1 MGICTLLKKP
11 ARFACA
17 AGISVLCAAVLLGCN
32 GVMLPKKVNVIADP
46 TFNVGLGKAEEKLD
60 DYASAA
66 DIQDMLGGD
75 TDGMTVYDYN
85 PGGNSTMQQFALYY
99 NLGTFDDIDV
109 SGALDAANV
118 ESTNVEIPEQ
128 TIAIPDIKIEHE
140 FTIGENLAGQT
151 VPIDVPDVPIGNVAF
166 EGADLSSDG
175 VTIAEAVVTGK
186 LMIKTPG
193 FDGAD
198 LQGVTLSIGDGAP
211 SPIEG
216 DSSSGWYFSLEETPL
231 VSGENSDYKLG
242 GSITIKADS
251 KVPADGVTLSVT
263 GEITTINSVL
273 VTLPDEITKQFSQ
286 TEEVDLIDLD
296 GLVERVQFSKIGA
309 EGSFTS
315 TLPPGNDITIT
326 VSTDTVGLL
335 DTSDVIKGGAG
346 NTAQPINLTAP
357 DEQLD
362 VSNLIDEGGK
372 KILPFTVKIALPS
385 EQRGGQTL
393 YRFTTVAPGE
403 SYTLSGSLTSVMEW
417 ESITLTEDAF
427 GKFAEGAENPLK
439 GETAPI
445 DLSELESTINDMIKE
460 IAPENTPLTEQIEFS
475 GIEAY
480 PFIIKPREDVLT
492 DIAAEGEITFSGAG
506 AAGDLEN
513 LLATDIRLL
522 SSGPDLPEP
531 GGTITEKFSY
541 ELGNVSADLHHE
553 KITEKLNEYP
563 SDLTVKYD
571 ISITGKDGGKVT
583 ITKDEIDKLEGGK
596 LSIEASLLVI
606 APLKLKLPRGT
617 AEVELSLSSLTGG
630 GESSD
635 GDLLG
640 RTSPDSLDETLDQV
654 IRSLD
659 KLTVS
664 VSYDNKFGA
673 GLSATLTNTPER
685 VKTADGAVREW
696 ESLTADEQKTYKLDE
711 AFTIGAGK
719 DKADIVNIVGADI
732 LDKVLYT
739 YPFNP
744 TVAITVTGTKGE
756 DGESYIKIPRG
767 ALFGASVSLA
777 AGVSINGVYDFS
789 TGEFVL

>member
-1 MGICTLLKKP
+1 MGICTLLKKT

-17 AGISVLCAAVLLGCN
+17 AGIRALCAAVLLGCN
-32 GVMLPKKVNVIADP
+32 DVMLPKKVNVIADP
-46 TFNVGLGKAEEKLD
+46 TFNVGIGKAEEKLD

-66 DIQDMLGGD
+66 DIQEMLGGD

-109 SGALDAANV
+109 SGALEAANV

-128 TIAIPDIKIEHE
+128 TIAIPTINIEYSYDLGSV
-140 FTIGENLAGQT
+140 TAGN
-151 VPIDVPDVPIGNVAF
+151 DVPLPGDM
-166 EGADLSSDG
+166 
-175 VTIAEAVVTGK
+175 K
-186 LMIKTPG
+186 LPVDFS
-193 FDGAD
+193 FDGAETSSE
-198 LQGVTLSIGDGAP
+198 GVEVTEVNASGKIVIAIDGVDGADFTNVKLSIGGQDIGA
-211 SPIEG
+211 EE
-216 DSSSGWYFSLEETPL
+216 DSGRWSFPLSNTPL
-231 VSGENSDYKLG
+231 VSENGGYALS
-242 GSITIKADS
+242 GSITIPSGSPIPGNAKLT
-251 KVPADGVTLSVT
+251 VR
-263 GEITTINSVL
+263 GEIATINSVL

-315 TLPPGNDITIT
+315 TLPQGNDITIT

-346 NTAQPINLTAP
+346 NTAQPIDLTAP
-357 DEQLD
+357 DAQLD
-362 VSNLIDEGGK
+362 VSKLIDKDGK
-372 KILPFTVKIALPS
+372 KILPFTVEIALPS
-385 EQRGGQTL
+385 EQRDGQTL
-393 YRFTTVAPGE
+393 YRFTNVAPGAA
-403 SYTLSGSLTSVMEW
+403 YTLSGSLTSVMEW
-417 ESITLTEDAF
+417 ESITFTEDAF
-427 GKFAEGAENPLK
+427 GNLTEGAENPLK
-439 GETAPI
+439 GETDPI

-460 IAPENTPLTEQIEFS
+460 IAPESTALTEQIEFS

-492 DIAAEGEITFSGAG
+492 DIAAAGEITLSGAG
-506 AAGDLEN
+506 AAGSEN

-541 ELGNVSADLHHE
+541 DRGNVSADLHHE

-617 AEVELSLSSLTGG
+617 AEVELSLSSLTGE
-630 GESSD
+630 GESSG

-640 RTSPDSLDETLDQV
+640 RESIDALDETLDQV

-673 GLSATLTNTPER
+673 GLRATLTNTPER
-685 VKTADGAVREW
+685 VKTADGTTSDW
-696 ESLTADEQKTYKLDE
+696 GSLTADEQKTYKLDE
-711 AFTIGAGK
+711 AFTIGTGK

-732 LDKVLYT
+732 LDKVLYA

-744 TVAITVTGTKGE
+744 KVVITVTGTKGE
-756 DGESYIKIPRG
+756 DGETYIKIPRG
-767 ALFGASVSLA
+767 ALFGATVSLA

-789 TGEFVL
+789 TSEFVL

>member
-1 MGICTLLKKP
+1 MGICTLLKKT

-17 AGISVLCAAVLLGCN
+17 AGIRVLCAAVLLGCN

-99 NLGTFDDIDV
+99 NLGAFDDIDV

-128 TIAIPDIKIEHE
+128 KIVIPDIKIEYE

-242 GSITIKADS
+242 GSITIKAGS
-251 KVPADGVTLSVT
+251 SVPADGVTLSVT

-273 VTLPDEITKQFSQ
+273 ATLSEDITDQFSQ
-286 TEEVDLIDLD
+286 TADVNLSDLD
-296 GLVERVQFSKIGA
+296 GLVEQVQFSKIGA

-315 TLPPGNDITIT
+315 TLPEGNDITIT
-326 VSTDTVGLL
+326 VSTGTVGLL

-346 NTAQPINLTAP
+346 NTAQPINLTDSA
-357 DEQLD
+357 QLD
-362 VSNLIDEGGK
+362 VSRLIDKAGK

-385 EQRGGQTL
+385 EQRGDQTL

-427 GKFAEGAENPLK
+427 GKFAEGEENPLK
-439 GETAPI
+439 GETEAI

-492 DIAAEGEITFSGAG
+492 DIAAAGEITLSGAG

-513 LLATDIRLL
+513 LLVTDIRLL

-541 ELGNVSADLHHE
+541 ALGNVSADLHHE

-571 ISITGKDGGKVT
+571 ISITGKDGGNVT

-617 AEVELSLSSLTGG
+617 AEVELSLSSLTGE
-630 GESSD
+630 GESSG

-640 RTSPDSLDETLDQV
+640 RESIDALDETLDQV

-673 GLSATLTNTPER
+673 GLRATLTNTPER

-732 LDKVLYT
+732 LDKVLYA

>member
-1 MGICTLLKKP
+1 MGICTLLKKT

-17 AGISVLCAAVLLGCN
+17 AGIRVLCAAVLLGCN

-99 NLGTFDDIDV
+99 NLGTFDIDV

-128 TIAIPDIKIEHE
+128 TIAIPDIKIEYE

-216 DSSSGWYFSLEETPL
+216 DSSSGWYFSLEKTPL

-242 GSITIKADS
+242 GSITIKAGS
-251 KVPADGVTLSVT
+251 SVPDGGVTLSVT

-273 VTLPDEITKQFSQ
+273 VKLPDEITKQFSQ

-296 GLVERVQFSKIGA
+296 GLVEQVQFSKIGA

-315 TLPPGNDITIT
+315 TLPEGNDITIT
-326 VSTDTVGLL
+326 VSTATVGLL

-346 NTAQPINLTAP
+346 NTDINLTAP
-357 DEQLD
+357 AQLD
-362 VSNLIDEGGK
+362 VSSLIDKGGK
-372 KILPFTVKIALPS
+372 KILPFTVEIALPS
-385 EQRGGQTL
+385 EQRGDQTL
-393 YRFTTVAPGE
+393 YRFTTVAPGAA
-403 SYTLSGSLTSVMEW
+403 YTLSGSLTSVMEW
-417 ESITLTEDAF
+417 ESITLADDAF
-427 GKFAEGAENPLK
+427 SNLTEGAENPLK

-460 IAPENTPLTEQIEFS
+460 IAPESQALTEQIEFS

-492 DIAAEGEITFSGAG
+492 DIAAAGEITLSGAG
-506 AAGDLEN
+506 AAGSEN
-513 LLATDIRLL
+513 LLVTDIRLL

-541 ELGNVSADLHHE
+541 ALGNVSADLHHE

-571 ISITGKDGGKVT
+571 ISITGKDGGNVT

-617 AEVELSLSSLTGG
+617 AEVELSLSSLTGE

-673 GLSATLTNTPER
+673 GLRATLTNTPER

-732 LDKVLYT
+732 LDKVLYA

-744 TVAITVTGTKGE
+744 KVVITVTGTKGE
-756 DGESYIKIPRG
+756 DGENYIKIPRG

>member
-1 MGICTLLKKP
+1 MGICTLLKKT

-17 AGISVLCAAVLLGCN
+17 AGIRVLCAAVLLGCN
-32 GVMLPKKVNVIADP
+32 DVMLPKKVNVIADP

-66 DIQDMLGGD
+66 DIQEMLGGD

-109 SGALDAANV
+109 SGALEAANV
-118 ESTNVEIPEQ
+118 ESTNVKIPEQ
-128 TIAIPDIKIEHE
+128 TIAIPDIKIEYE

-216 DSSSGWYFSLEETPL
+216 DSSSGWYFSLEKTPL

-242 GSITIKADS
+242 GSITIKAGS
-251 KVPADGVTLSVT
+251 SVPDGGVTLSVT
-263 GEITTINSVL
+263 GEITTIDSVL
-273 VTLPDEITKQFSQ
+273 VKLPDEITEQFSQ
-286 TEEVDLIDLD
+286 TEDVDLSDLHD
-296 GLVERVQFSKIGA
+296 LVKEVQFSRIGA
-309 EGSFTS
+309 AGSFTS
-315 TLPPGNDITIT
+315 TLPAGNNITIK
-326 VSTDTVGLL
+326 VSTGAVGLL
-335 DTSDVIKGGAG
+335 DTDDVINGGTG
-346 NTAQPINLTAP
+346 DKAQDINLVKAGT
-357 DEQLD
+357 LD
-362 VSNLIDEGGK
+362 AAKLIDKDGK
-372 KILPFTVKIALPS
+372 KILPFTVEIKLPS
-385 EQRGGQTL
+385 EQRDGQTL

-460 IAPENTPLTEQIEFS
+460 IAPESTALTEQIEFS

-492 DIAAEGEITFSGAG
+492 DIAAEGEITLSGAG

-513 LLATDIRLL
+513 LLVTDIRLL

-541 ELGNVSADLHHE
+541 ALGNVSADLHHE

-571 ISITGKDGGKVT
+571 ISITGKDGGNVT

-732 LDKVLYT
+732 LDKVLYA

>member
-1 MGICTLLKKP
+1 MGICTLLKKT

-17 AGISVLCAAVLLGCN
+17 AGIRALCAAVLLGCN
-32 GVMLPKKVNVIADP
+32 DVMLPKKVNVIADP
-46 TFNVGLGKAEEKLD
+46 TFNVGIGKAEEKLD

-66 DIQDMLGGD
+66 DIQEMLGGD

-109 SGALDAANV
+109 SGALEAANV
-118 ESTNVEIPEQ
+118 ESTNVAIPPQE
-128 TIAIPDIKIEHE
+128 IAIPNIEINFSATVGKE
-140 FTIGENLAGQT
+140 LGGQT
-151 VPIDVPDVPIGNVAF
+151 VPGGIPVDIPIKVEFKGK
-166 EGADLSSDG
+166 EQSSDG
-175 VTIAEAVVTGK
+175 VEIAEVKASGK
-186 LMIKTPG
+186 LNITTNFSG
-193 FDGAD
+193 TD
-198 LQGVTLSIGDGAP
+198 LSGIELFIGDTDT
-211 SPIEG
+211 PIPINKD
-216 DSSSGWYFSLEETPL
+216 DSSGGWFFTLNNTAL
-231 VSGENSDYKLG
+231 VDGENSNFRLDG
-242 GSITIKADS
+242 NITISGGA
-251 KVPADGVTLSVT
+251 VPDNGVEIDIE
-263 GEITTINSVL
+263 GEIDTIDSVL
-273 VTLPDEITKQFSQ
+273 VKLPDEITEQFSQ
-286 TEEVDLIDLD
+286 TENVDLSDLD
-296 GLVERVQFSKIGA
+296 GLVEQVQFSKIGA

-315 TLPPGNDITIT
+315 TLPQGNDITIT
-326 VSTDTVGLL
+326 VSTGTVGLL

-357 DEQLD
+357 DAQLD
-362 VSNLIDEGGK
+362 VSRLIDKDGK
-372 KILPFTVKIALPS
+372 KILPFTVEIALPS
-385 EQRGGQTL
+385 EQRDGQTL
-393 YRFTTVAPGE
+393 YRFTDVAPGE

-417 ESITLTEDAF
+417 ESITLAEDAF
-427 GKFAEGAENPLK
+427 GNLTEGAENPLK
-439 GETAPI
+439 GETEAI
-445 DLSELESTINDMIKE
+445 DLSELESTINNMIKE
-460 IAPENTPLTEQIEFS
+460 IAPESTALTEQIEFS

-492 DIAAEGEITFSGAG
+492 DIAAAGEITLSGAG
-506 AAGDLEN
+506 AAGEN
-513 LLATDIRLL
+513 LLVTDIRLL

-541 ELGNVSADLHHE
+541 ALGNVSADLHHE

-571 ISITGKDGGKVT
+571 ISITGKDGGNVT

-606 APLKLKLPRGT
+606 VPLKLKLPDG
-617 AEVELSLSSLTGG
+617 AVEVKLSLSSLTGE
-630 GESSD
+630 GESSG

-640 RTSPDSLDETLDQV
+640 RESIDALDETLDQV

-673 GLSATLTNTPER
+673 GVSAALTNTPEL
-685 VKTADGAVREW
+685 VKASDGAAREW
-696 ESLTADEQKTYKLDE
+696 ESLTEAERERYSFEQDFSIRTGTGRE
-711 AFTIGAGK
+711 NI
-719 DKADIVNIVGADI
+719 DIVSGADI
-732 LDKVLYT
+732 LDKVLYA

-744 TVAITVTGTKGE
+744 KVVITVTGTKGE

-767 ALFGASVSLA
+767 ALFGATVSLA